1 LKESFIVAIAGNS
14 YLFIS
19 GGVFMDKQPNQK
31 QQTDRLFNPHYLFD
45 FLDIVL
51 EGIKA
56 GLYYLW
62 IAYTRKI
69 EKEIFQN
76 KPKKK

>member
-1 LKESFIVAIAGNS
+1 MN
-14 YLFIS
+14 
-19 GGVFMDKQPNQK
+19 QPPNQK
-31 QQTDRLFNPHYLFD
+31 HTTDRLFNPNYLFD
-45 FLDIVL
+45 FVDIVL

-56 GLYYLW
+56 SLYYLW

>member
-1 LKESFIVAIAGNS
+1 MYKP
-14 YLFIS
+14 
-19 GGVFMDKQPNQK
+19 PNQK
-31 QQTDRLFNPHYLFD
+31 QPINKLFNPHYLFD
-45 FLDIVL
+45 FVDIVL

>member
-1 LKESFIVAIAGNS
+1 
-14 YLFIS
+14 
-19 GGVFMDKQPNQK
+19 MDKQTGWKHALNK
-31 QQTDRLFNPHYLFD
+31 LFNPHYLFD
-45 FLDIVL
+45 FADIIL

>member
-1 LKESFIVAIAGNS
+1 
-14 YLFIS
+14 
-19 GGVFMDKQPNQK
+19 MDQQPNQK
-31 QQTDRLFNPHYLFD
+31 QPINKLFNPHYLFD
-45 FLDIVL
+45 FADIVL

-56 GLYYLW
+56 ALYYLW

-76 KPKKK
+76 KSKKK